1 MSKYVIGALL
11 LASLAGCGQK
21 GPLYEEQAPTTNQP
35 AVQEKD
41 SNKEAK

>member
-21 GPLYEEQAPTTNQP
+21 GPLYEEKAPTTNQP
-35 AVQEKD
+35 TVSD
-41 SNKEAK
+41 TTIKEQ